1 MENLRNEST
10 TTLDALAAFDTLT
23 GPAFRNSAGGPG
35 FEFDAEAF
43 FDVEEFDD
51 AGLYATGLQAA
62 GPAAGELRFLDR
74 RVGMLA
80 ELVGAAAAADR
91 LLASV
96 SAARA
101 EAVERVR
108 SWCFETEAN
117 AERERTRRA
126 LVARAVEHG
135 VTADD
140 ADDADDEVGRPHS
153 AVSAGVLG
161 LRWDALE
168 IAHRTAIAELAC
180 ALHVS
185 QAAASNLLAKSEAL
199 SGAFM
204 ATRDALSAGRIS
216 YAHARVLIEQ
226 ANSLPEEAGASFE
239 AEVLPVAERVTVAQF
254 DRVARRVRERT
265 HPESIT
271 VRRRKCEADRV
282 LVLEP
287 AQDGMG
293 WLHSYQPM
301 PVAQAIFTRVSDMAA
316 SLQGLDEERTL
327 AQLRADVFAD
337 LMVDGVT
344 PAGLG
349 RGVRATVNV
358 TVPVLTLLGKSEEP
372 GLLEGYG
379 PIDPETARLLAAGA
393 PSFTRILVH
402 PETGVMLSVGR
413 DQYRVPKDLRR
424 LIEIRDGTCRFP
436 GCTRPAVR
444 AQVDHGHEWQ
454 HTGETRYDNLACL
467 CAPDHR
473 LKTQT
478 NWTVT
483 QQAGGV
489 LDWTAP
495 SGLNYRSDPAVP
507 FEPVEP
513 AADVDPPPF

>member
-1 MENLRNEST
+1 MDNLRNEST
-10 TTLDALAAFDTLT
+10 TTLDALAAFTTLT
-23 GPAFRNSAGGPG
+23 GPAFLNGTVAPG
-35 FEFDAEAF
+35 FEFDLEAL

-51 AGLYATGLQAA
+51 AGLEATGIPGLGAPTA
-62 GPAAGELRFLDR
+62 GDTRFLDR
-74 RVGMLA
+74 RVGTLA
-80 ELVGAAAAADR
+80 ELVGAAAAQDR

-108 SWCFETEAN
+108 SWCFETEMA
-117 AERERTRRA
+117 AERERARRA
-126 LVARAVEHG
+126 VVARAVENG
-135 VTADD
+135 LIADEED
-140 ADDADDEVGRPHS
+140 GRPDS
-153 AVSAGVLG
+153 VVSAGVAG
-161 LRWDALE
+161 SRWNAVE
-168 IAHRTAIAELAC
+168 IAYRTTISELAC
-180 ALHVS
+180 GLRIS
-185 QAAASNLLAKSEAL
+185 QAAASNLISQSEAL
-199 SGAFM
+199 AGAFA
-204 ATRDALSAGRIS
+204 ATRDALAVGRIS

-226 ANSLPEEAGASFE
+226 ANSLPEGARPGFE
-239 AEVLPVAERVTVAQF
+239 AAVLPGADRLTVSQF
-254 DRVARRVRERT
+254 ERVARRLREAE
-265 HPESIT
+265 HPESIR
-271 VRRRKCEADRV
+271 VRRQKCEADRV

-293 WLHSYQPM
+293 WLHGYLPM
-301 PVAQAIFTRVSDMAA
+301 PVAQAVFTRVSDMAV
-316 SLQGLDEERTL
+316 SLQGPEEERTL
-327 AQLRADVFAD
+327 AQLRADVFAG

-358 TVPVLTLLGKSEEP
+358 TVPVLTLLGKGDEP
-372 GLLEGYG
+372 GILEGYG

-413 DQYRVPKDLRR
+413 DQYRVPTDLRR

-454 HTGETRYDNLACL
+454 QFGETRYDNLACL

-473 LKTQT
+473 LKSQTQ
-478 NWTVT
+478 WTVS
-483 QQAGGV
+483 QQSGGV

-495 SGLNYRSDPAVP
+495 SGLHYRSDPAVP
-507 FEPVEP
+507 FEPLDTAP
-513 AADVDPPPF
+513 DADPPPF